1 MRPWLGVRLRR
12 SRWLVPALLLVVGAA
27 AAGATGAQA
36 VRRGPPGAPPG
47 QEARVPVV
55 LVPGWSDDAHQ
66 LEVLRGRF
74 LAAGWPDGSVVALT
88 FDDPVG
94 SNRTNAERLRLA
106 VEDLRSRTGA
116 ERVDVVAHS
125 MGGLATRYYLKSADG
140 GRVRRVVFLATPHR
154 GTYAAYVAWGEGG
167 REMSPGSEFLRGLN
181 EPFRALPPG
190 VEGITIRTPVDLH
203 ILPPESALLPP
214 LPDVEVC
221 CPTHAGL
228 LDDPETFRVIESF
241 LSRAP

>member
-1 MRPWLGVRLRR
+1 
-12 SRWLVPALLLVVGAA
+12 
-27 AAGATGAQA
+27 
-36 VRRGPPGAPPG
+36 
-47 QEARVPVV
+47 
-55 LVPGWSDDAHQ
+55 
-66 LEVLRGRF
+66 
-74 LAAGWPDGSVVALT
+74 
-88 FDDPVG
+88 VG

-125 MGGLATRYYLKSADG
+125 MGGLATRYYLKSAEG
-140 GRVRRVVFLATPHR
+140 GFVRRVVFLATPHR

-181 EPFRALPPG
+181 EPFQVLPPG